1 MHKSLTAFS
10 FFCTMLF
17 PMMSMAEPE
26 LIILVRH
33 AEKSADKSAENS
45 ADPGLS
51 AAGQARAQALAQ
63 ALQNAGVSSIFT
75 TQFKRTRE
83 TALPLAQVMNI
94 TPQVLAAKRGA
105 EHVKEVAAAVRASSG
120 TVLVVGHG
128 NTIPAIATAL
138 GAPAMKEFCESS
150 YSHMLVL
157 RPAGPDMRVVQIRY
171 GEADTGKPGADCQ

>member
-1 MHKSLTAFS
+1 MSR
-10 FFCTMLF
+10 FFTVFFACCATF
-17 PMMSMAEPE
+17 VPAKVMAEPE

-33 AEKSADKSAENS
+33 AEKSAEDP

-51 AAGQARAQALAQ
+51 AAGLARAQALAL
-63 ALQNAGVSSIFT
+63 ALHNAGVSSIFT

-83 TALPLAQVMNI
+83 TALPLAQVMHI
-94 TPQVLAAKRGA
+94 TPQVLSAKRGA

-128 NTIPAIATAL
+128 NTVPAIATAL

-157 RPAGPDMRVVQIRY
+157 RPAGPDMHVVQIRY
-171 GEADTGKPGADCQ
+171 GEADTGQPGADCQ